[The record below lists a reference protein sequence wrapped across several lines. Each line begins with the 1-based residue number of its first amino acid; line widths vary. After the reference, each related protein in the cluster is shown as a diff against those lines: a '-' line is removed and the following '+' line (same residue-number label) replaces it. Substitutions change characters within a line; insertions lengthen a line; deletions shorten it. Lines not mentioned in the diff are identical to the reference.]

1 MTSEKLY
8 EAIGDISDNKIKEA
22 KQVRKAKQPIW
33 LKWGTMAAC
42 LCLVVG
48 LAIHMLMNSD
58 PAGGPTPGGV
68 PGDLPDNIDPIMAS
82 IAVYPATEELQNVKS
97 ATMDSIDKETA
108 YSFEVLG
115 KYLPADL
122 LEGYQFDKASLYE
135 TIMANGTKYYQLR
148 VTYSDNI
155 TEEPSTMVDQET
167 GETVQ
172 KAPTATGNSFT
183 VFIMNYQPNT
193 EKTIYSGDALIEY
206 VKELPNNGVFH
217 FSYDN
222 LYFGFVPLSLTSDEV
237 LTVINS
243 ITSKFDKGV

>member
-1 MTSEKLY
+1 MTNEKLY
-8 EAIGDISDNKIKEA
+8 EVLGDINEKHVKEA
-22 KQVRKAKQPIW
+22 REYRKAKKPVW
-33 LKWGTMAAC
+33 LKWGAMAAC
-42 LCLVVG
+42 LCLVLG
-48 LAIHMLMNSD
+48 LAIPMLMNSN
-58 PAGGPTPGGV
+58 PAGGPTPGGSL
-68 PGDLPDNIDPIMAS
+68 GDLSDNIDPIMAS

-97 ATMDSIDKETA
+97 ATMDSLDKETA

-115 KYLPADL
+115 KYLPAVL
-122 LEGYQFDKASLYE
+122 PEGYQFDKASLYE

-155 TEEPSTMVDQET
+155 TEEPSTTVDQET

-172 KAPTATGNSFT
+172 NAPTATGNSFT

-206 VKELPNNGVFH
+206 VKELPSNGVFH
-217 FSYDN
+217 FYYDN
-222 LYFGFVPLSLTSDEV
+222 LYFGFVPLSLSADEV

-243 ITSKFDKGV
+243 INP

>member
-1 MTSEKLY
+1 MKREKFCELLGEINENY
-8 EAIGDISDNKIKEA
+8 VKEA
-22 KQVRKAKQPIW
+22 ETIKKAKKPVW
-33 LKWGTMAAC
+33 LKWCAVAAC

-48 LAIHMLMNSD
+48 LAIPMLMNSNPD
-58 PAGGPTPGGV
+58 SNPAGGHTLGGI

-108 YSFEVLG
+108 YSFEPLG
-115 KYLPADL
+115 RYLPAIL
-122 LEGYQFDKASLYE
+122 PEGYQFDKASLYE
-135 TIMANGTKYYQLR
+135 TIMVNGTKYYQLR

-155 TEEPSTMVDQET
+155 TEEPSATVDQET

-172 KAPTATGNSFT
+172 NAPAATGNSFT

-206 VKELPNNGVFH
+206 VKELPSNGLFH

-222 LYFGFVPLSLTSDEV
+222 LYFGFVPFSLSADEV

-243 ITSKFDKGV
+243 IDP